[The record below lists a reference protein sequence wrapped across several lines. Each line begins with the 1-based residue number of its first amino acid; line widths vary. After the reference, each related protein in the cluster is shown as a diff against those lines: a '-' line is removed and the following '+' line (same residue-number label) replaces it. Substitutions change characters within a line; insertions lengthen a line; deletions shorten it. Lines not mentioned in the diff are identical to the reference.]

1 MWGNPWRFESSRPH
15 LARIRAYRIPDRR
28 PCLCSVDNGDP
39 SPQSFARRAGM
50 KLLGLQIPNF
60 TFPGVPNDRLFEHV
74 VTLATAAEKA
84 GFDSVFVMDHL
95 YQIHGVGP
103 PTEPMLEGYTTLA
116 GIAARTARIR
126 LGTLVTGVTYRNPA
140 LLAKVV
146 TTLDIVSSGRAI
158 LGSGAAWNE
167 DEHRGYGYEFR
178 PVGDRLSRLEE
189 ALQICRAMFR
199 EAAPSFEGR
208 YYRIQGAL
216 NFPRPIQPGGPPI
229 MIGGGGE
236 QRTLKLVAR
245 YADMCNIFGDPATVR
260 HKMEVLER
268 HCETVGRDPSTI
280 VKTRL
285 GSLIIRKADAEAER
299 LFQQLLNRPGINR
312 DWARAGFIVGGPDR
326 VAEQA
331 QKLLD
336 AGLDGLIFNMP
347 HMEDHHAMALAGDTL
362 AGLRQ
367 PVTAR

>member
-1 MWGNPWRFESSRPH
+1 
-15 LARIRAYRIPDRR
+15 
-28 PCLCSVDNGDP
+28 
-39 SPQSFARRAGM
+39 M
-50 KLLGLQIPNF
+50 KLLGFQIPNY
-60 TFPGVPNDRLFEHV
+60 TFPGVTDDKLFDHV
-74 VTLATAAEKA
+74 AMLASTAERA
-84 GFDSVFVMDHL
+84 GFDSVFVMDHF
-95 YQIHGVGP
+95 YQLPNIGP
-103 PTEPMLEGYTTLA
+103 RSDPMLEGYTVLA
-116 GIAARTARIR
+116 GIAARTKKIR

-140 LLAKVV
+140 FLAKVV

-158 LGSGAAWNE
+158 LGIGAAWNE
-167 DEHRGYGYEFR
+167 DEHRGYGYEFP
-178 PVGDRLSRLEE
+178 PVGERLSRLEE

-199 EAAPSFEGR
+199 EEAPTFEGR

-216 NFPRPIQPGGPPI
+216 NFPRPVQPNGPPI

-236 QRTLKLVAR
+236 QRTLKLVAQ

-260 HKMEVLER
+260 HKMDVLER
-268 HCETVGRDPSTI
+268 HCETVGRDPGTI

-285 GSLIIRKADAEAER
+285 GSLIIRKTDAEAER
-299 LFQQLLNRPGINR
+299 TFEQILNRPGINK

-331 QKLLD
+331 QQLLD

-347 HMEDHHAMALAGDTL
+347 HMEDPEAITLAGATL

-367 PVTAR
+367 PAAAR